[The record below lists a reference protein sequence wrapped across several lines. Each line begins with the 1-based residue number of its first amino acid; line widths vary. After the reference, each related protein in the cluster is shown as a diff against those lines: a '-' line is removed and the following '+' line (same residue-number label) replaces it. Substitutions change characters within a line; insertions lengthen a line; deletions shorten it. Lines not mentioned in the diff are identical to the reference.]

1 MTQGHVGNTSQETA
15 TTFRTTCSST
25 HEKLAKI
32 VVFLASPSSPCY
44 VAGVAAVVLLV
55 VVVLVV
61 LVVVSS

>member
-1 MTQGHVGNTSQETA
+1 MTQAYVGNTSQETA
-15 TTFRTTCSST
+15 TTFSTTCSST

-32 VVFLASPSSPCY
+32 TVFLVSPSSPFF
-44 VAGVAAVVLLV
+44 VAGVAAVVLVV